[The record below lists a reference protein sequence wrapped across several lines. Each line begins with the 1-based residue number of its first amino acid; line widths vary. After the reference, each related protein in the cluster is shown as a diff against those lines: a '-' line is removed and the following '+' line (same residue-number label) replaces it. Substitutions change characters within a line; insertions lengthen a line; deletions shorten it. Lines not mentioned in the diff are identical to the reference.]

1 MITGM
6 EVRSMKCVLCIEYSS
21 PKDEARG
28 KQLLDLQKK
37 VVGKAEEWTKKGLI
51 SPDVGLWADNTGR
64 IMYWFP
70 FESMEK
76 FARFYGHEEV
86 QKMMAVASG
95 LLDDISIRL
104 LRPGIDVSDLK

>member
-1 MITGM
+1 
-6 EVRSMKCVLCIEYSS
+6 MKCVLCIEYRS

-37 VVGKAEEWTKKGLI
+37 LEGKQKEWTKAGLI
-51 SPDVGLWADNTGR
+51 SPDVALWADNTGR

-76 FARFYGHEEV
+76 FAKFYGNMEV
-86 QKMMAVASG
+86 QKLMAISSG
-95 LLDDISIRL
+95 VLDDISIRL
-104 LRPGIDVSDLK
+104 LRPGIAFRDLE

>member
-1 MITGM
+1 MHGM
-6 EVRSMKCVLCIEYSS
+6 EVVIVKCVLCVEYRS

-37 VVGKAEEWTKKGLI
+37 ITEKAEEWTKSGLI
-51 SPDVGLWADNTGR
+51 GPDVEMWADNTGR

-76 FARFYGHEEV
+76 FAEFYGHEEV
-86 QKMMAVASG
+86 QKMMATASG
-95 LLDDISIRL
+95 VLDDISIRL
-104 LRPGIDVSDLK
+104 LRPGIDVRDLE